1 MRISL
6 ACAALALA
14 TPTVASAAVV
24 TVATNQDFSAAPF
37 NYDFG
42 GGNTISFSIVDP
54 GSFAFD
60 PAGVATGGTTQ
71 VLSLG
76 APFFN
81 PPRPTS
87 FFTDRGGSIGAD
99 SLGVF
104 AGYATP
110 AAIPF
115 SIVRGIIGLRFDL
128 GNGYQYGI
136 ADLAGGQLFG
146 IRYETVP
153 GASIAIGA
161 ISAAAVPEPA
171 SWALLVAGFGL
182 SGAALRRRRAAL
194 A

>member
-1 MRISL
+1 MRIPI

-14 TPTVASAAVV
+14 TPAVVSAAVV
-24 TVATNQDFSAAPF
+24 TVATNKDFSAAPF
-37 NYDFG
+37 THDFG
-42 GGNTISFSIVDP
+42 GGNAITFAIVN
-54 GSFAFD
+54 GGAFAFD
-60 PAGVATGGTTQ
+60 PAGVSTAGTTQ

-76 APFFN
+76 APFFD

-115 SIVRGIIGLRFDL
+115 SLARGIIGLRFDP
-128 GNGYQYGI
+128 GNGFQYGI

-161 ISAAAVPEPA
+161 INAAAVPEPA
-171 SWALLVAGFGL
+171 SWALLVTGFGL